1 MLRTMNIAVNRR
13 TLKLRRTLC
22 SLMLS
27 MLPAFTFA
35 SEYHGQ
41 ILYNDLPVPG
51 ATITA
56 TQGDKQF
63 TATADDQGAYAFT
76 DLPGGTWKIH
86 IEMLCFS
93 PIDDQLTV
101 AANQPAGK
109 WELKML
115 PLPAITALANAVTVE
130 TKPAH
135 TTVAAAP
142 AAVNPNAATAFIT
155 ALFRLCSI
163 TPRSTPG
170 PIRSSSAT
178 RTRTCCKGETRLW
191 NLPSVCSRFVRN
203 SGVGPAMSWVRA

>member
-1 MLRTMNIAVNRR
+1 
-13 TLKLRRTLC
+13 
-22 SLMLS
+22 

-142 AAVNPNAATAFIT
+142 AAVNPNAAAGPEQP
-155 ALFRLCSI
+155 
-163 TPRSTPG
+163 TPEEPPPQQQANDSNTHQDV
-170 PIRSSSAT
+170 
-178 RTRTCCKGETRLW
+178 L
-191 NLPSVCSRFVRN
+191 
-203 SGVGPAMSWVRA
+203 